1 MVVPTVN
8 NFVEV
13 DVRWIILFKKPIS
26 SHQVPHVA
34 SGKQQLPVSHKVDIL
49 HFETRAQG
57 LFTSNSLRNE
67 QQYMFQP
74 IAQAYHNIYLDP

>member
-1 MVVPTVN
+1 MDN
-8 NFVEV
+8 SFQEAI
-13 DVRWIILFKKPIS
+13 RFIS
-26 SHQVPHVA
+26 SHSVPHVA

-67 QQYMFQP
+67 
-74 IAQAYHNIYLDP
+74 